1 MPGQDLG
8 LPLELLVE
16 EVISHLDTWRDRRTL
31 KALAQTCRAFVVP
44 SQRILFE
51 ELSCG
56 EGTYYRSGWNEAY
69 SINELIDFSCHFADY
84 FRHVLLSLS
93 DLPSAEDPRSE
104 VHYLLGRLRH
114 VETLELSS
122 SLIPESIDESSLDYL
137 NYRGSLGG
145 IKDPILYLLQDSKHI
160 TLTNVNLHLSNLA
173 LSSVRVLRLRNGHII
188 PDKDSGST
196 QLTHLKKIEMS
207 WSGDLATRSLET
219 VLRVAKNLCSC
230 YITISGMWFLFGVL
244 VDQGTG

>member
-1 MPGQDLG
+1 
-8 LPLELLVE
+8 VE
-16 EVISHLDTWRDRRTL
+16 EVISHLDTWRDRNTL
-31 KALAQTCRAFVVP
+31 KALAQTCRGFVVP

-69 SINELIDFSCHFADY
+69 SINELIDFSSHFADY
-84 FRHVLLSLS
+84 FRHVILSLS
-93 DLPSAEDPRSE
+93 DLPSAEDPRAE
-104 VHYLLGRLRH
+104 VHYLLERLRH

-122 SLIPESIDESSLDYL
+122 SLLPESIDESSLDYY
-137 NYRGSLGG
+137 NYSGSLGA
-145 IKDPILYLLQDSKHI
+145 IKDAILYLLQDSEHI